1 MDISNL
7 TRKEKIE
14 LLNQAKDAYYNTGEE
29 ILSDWEYDELEKEL
43 GLENNNYV
51 QRQQLRLQVWL
62 RLL

>member
-14 LLNQAKDAYYNTGEE
+14 LLNQAKDAYYTTGEE

-43 GLENNNYV
+43 GL
-51 QRQQLRLQVWL
+51 
-62 RLL
+62 

>member
-43 GLENNNYV
+43 GL
-51 QRQQLRLQVWL
+51 
-62 RLL
+62 